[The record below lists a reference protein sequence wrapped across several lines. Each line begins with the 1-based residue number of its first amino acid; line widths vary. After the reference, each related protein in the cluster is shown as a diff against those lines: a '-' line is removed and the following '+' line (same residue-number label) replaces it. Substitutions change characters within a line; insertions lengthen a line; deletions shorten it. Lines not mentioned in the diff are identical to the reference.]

1 MAMVKIKG
9 LEFPEGLYYSK
20 DHLWVKVEGEYV
32 RVGITDLAQ
41 KAAGDIVFV
50 RLLPKGRK
58 VRAGAPLGTME
69 SGKWV
74 GPLKSPVTGT
84 IVEVNERLKS
94 DPKLL
99 NRDPYGE
106 GWIALIKPDDFEKD
120 KANLISDIEELK
132 RFIEEEYKKLIKE

>member
-1 MAMVKIKG
+1 MVKIMG

-20 DHLWVKVEGEYV
+20 DHLWVKVEDDKV

-58 VRAGAPLGTME
+58 VRRGAPLGTLE

-74 GPLKSPVTGT
+74 GPIKSPVTGT
-84 IVEVNERLKS
+84 ILEVNEKVKT
-94 DPKLL
+94 DPKIL

-106 GWIALIKPDDFEKD
+106 GWLMVIKPDNFEED
-120 KANLISDIEELK
+120 KKELISDMEELK
-132 RFIEEEYKKLIKE
+132 RFIEQEAPKLLK